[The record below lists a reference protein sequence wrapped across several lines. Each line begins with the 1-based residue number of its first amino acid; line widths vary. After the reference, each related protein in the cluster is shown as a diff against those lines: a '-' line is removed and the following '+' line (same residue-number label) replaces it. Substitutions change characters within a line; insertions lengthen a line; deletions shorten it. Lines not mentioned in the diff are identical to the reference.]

1 MNWTPEKI
9 ERVGELLLN
18 QRSLTEIGA
27 KMGAS
32 RNAISALIM
41 RTPALRNMPGRNRS
55 NGYRKNVGNTYKTR
69 SDKGVPRA
77 AQLLSIKA
85 NRKQG
90 GILGG
95 KPGKAL
101 IEARQ
106 AKQNL
111 HAGNIQNKREARAS
125 DPIYREPIPAIGASE
140 YDANCPRVSLVE
152 RRNNQCVFP
161 LGDPLGG
168 DFAFCGHPRFSAY
181 SYCLQHC
188 VRAYQNFTC
197 AEARAA

>member
-32 RNAISALIM
+32 RNAVASLIM
-41 RTPALRNMPGRNRS
+41 RTPALRDMPGRNRTP
-55 NGYRKNVGNTYKTR
+55 GHHKNVGKTYKTR

-77 AQLLSIKA
+77 AQSLSVKA
-85 NRKQG
+85 SRKRG

-101 IEARQ
+101 LEARQ

-111 HAGNIQNKREARAS
+111 HAGNIQSKREARQH
-125 DPIYREPIPAIGASE
+125 DPIYREPVATMGAAE
-140 YDANCPRVSLVE
+140 YDAGCPRVSLVDHDKE
-152 RRNNQCVFP
+152 PEIKIIDVYICKARRKLEPIGVRIDTVWGKGYALAINAKP
-161 LGDPLGG
+161 LIVP
-168 DFAFCGHPRFSAY
+168 
-181 SYCLQHC
+181 
-188 VRAYQNFTC
+188 
-197 AEARAA
+197 EAA